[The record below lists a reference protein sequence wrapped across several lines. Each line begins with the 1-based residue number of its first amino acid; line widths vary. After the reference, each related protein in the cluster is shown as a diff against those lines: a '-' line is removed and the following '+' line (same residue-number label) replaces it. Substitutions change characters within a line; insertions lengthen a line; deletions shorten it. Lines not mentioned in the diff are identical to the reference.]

1 MRVQRNS
8 VTYLSHRLSWAYSVG
23 TKAGFSFICTYVKVV
38 SLNNLRNISAY
49 QHDCRSVFH
58 ACLRGHWRTLG
69 TRIVFQQIII
79 MLYCCWQHHI
89 NKISNAIK
97 LNGFKYTQYIKKERN
112 LNQGSILF
120 FVVNLLLGQI
130 FPDFTLL
137 ACYNHLYIVRIVW
150 SSRWG

>member
-1 MRVQRNS
+1 M
-8 VTYLSHRLSWAYSVG
+8 G

-38 SLNNLRNISAY
+38 SLNNLRNISAH

-58 ACLRGHWRTLG
+58 ACLRGHWRTLS

-97 LNGFKYTQYIKKERN
+97 LNGFKHTQYIKKERN
-112 LNQGSILF
+112 LNCIRDPYYF
-120 FVVNLLLGQI
+120 LLLIMSLLHQVLHSVLSL
-130 FPDFTLL
+130 FPCL
-137 ACYNHLYIVRIVW
+137 
-150 SSRWG
+150 